1 MGFGDDK
8 AQLLEELEDNT
19 GHMSSENYAHLGK
32 LLAAVLMVAGETVE
46 VLPEEPLYEVAT
58 D

>member
-1 MGFGDDK
+1 MGFGDNE

-19 GHMSSENYAHLGK
+19 GHMSSENNAHLSK
-32 LLAAVLMVAGETVE
+32 LLAAVLMIAGETVKI
-46 VLPEEPLYEVAT
+46 LSEEPLDEVAT